1 MNHSEKKIILTAK
14 SFFYSFIEI
23 LPLGSGSVDPHI
35 FVDPDPGSQ
44 NVADPTDPDPKHW
57 TIYTHLFYDFA

>member
-23 LPLGSGSVDPHI
+23 LPLGSGSVDLQI
-35 FVDPDPGSQ
+35 FADLDFGSQ
-44 NVADPTDPDPKHW
+44 NVADPTDPDPKH
-57 TIYTHLFYDFA
+57 